1 MEQGRIQK
9 IQLRYILFN
18 IPVVLGCGLTAVK
31 IFMRLWLQKF
41 VSPVN
46 PQPFV
51 RVVYRDF
58 QKKMT
63 TKDTEHKFKK

>member
-1 MEQGRIQK
+1 MWRVYKEKKFQIK
-9 IQLRYILFN
+9 KE
-18 IPVVLGCGLTAVK
+18 VVVGCGLTVVK

-51 RVVYRDF
+51 RVEYRNL
-58 QKKMT
+58 KK
-63 TKDTEHKFKK
+63 